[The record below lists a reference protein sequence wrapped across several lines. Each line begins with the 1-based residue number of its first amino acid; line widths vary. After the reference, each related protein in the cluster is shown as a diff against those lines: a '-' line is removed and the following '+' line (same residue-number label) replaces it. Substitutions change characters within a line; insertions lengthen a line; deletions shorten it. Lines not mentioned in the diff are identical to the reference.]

1 MEAGELE
8 ILTFLPPGLLK
19 KSIAD
24 MNMDEFL
31 ESLAKARF
39 VRNILE
45 SVIRNGV
52 VGAFGNG
59 EEE

>member
-8 ILTFLPPGLLK
+8 ILTFLPPVLLK
-19 KSIAD
+19 KSVAD

-31 ESLAKARF
+31 ENLAKARY

-52 VGAFGNG
+52 VGAFG